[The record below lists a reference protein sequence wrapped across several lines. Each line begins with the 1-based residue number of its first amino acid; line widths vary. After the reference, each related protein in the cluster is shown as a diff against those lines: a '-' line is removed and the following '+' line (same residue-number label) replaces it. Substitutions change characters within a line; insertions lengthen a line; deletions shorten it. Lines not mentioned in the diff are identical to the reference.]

1 MPKWLSRLSTRSPYS
16 SSTGHR
22 NAQRSNAATEIV
34 GSAFEVFSPIA
45 MIPTK
50 FAQTLVSTY
59 SLFRSDS
66 HVSEKV
72 VHGVQC
78 TLSAAQVG
86 LCIAL
91 LFTNTE
97 CDSNSDA
104 NICKGLLLTQLL
116 YRGMLIAGWAPSE
129 FSKDPYTDT
138 QIQTKNDPDNNQ
150 KDQDEKLE
158 DEEENK
164 HQHAV

>member
-1 MPKWLSRLSTRSPYS
+1 MPKWTSWITTRSPYS

-22 NAQRSNAATEIV
+22 NAQRSNAATEVV

-59 SLFRSDS
+59 SLFRSDT

-72 VHGVQC
+72 VHGVQS
-78 TLSAAQVG
+78 TIAAAQVG

-104 NICKGLLLTQLL
+104 NICKALLLTQLL

-129 FSKDPYTDT
+129 FSKDPYLEA
-138 QIQTKNDPDNNQ
+138 QKQVVNNPDRNQ
-150 KDQDEKLE
+150 SVQDENSE
-158 DEEENK
+158 DEEK
-164 HQHAV
+164 HQHSV